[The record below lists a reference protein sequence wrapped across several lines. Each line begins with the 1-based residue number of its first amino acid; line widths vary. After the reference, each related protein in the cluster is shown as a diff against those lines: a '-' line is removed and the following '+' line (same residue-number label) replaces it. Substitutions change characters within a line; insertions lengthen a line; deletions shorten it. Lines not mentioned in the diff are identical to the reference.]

1 MLVQMTFMFL
11 LMQQQMALAMCLS
24 YLSQE
29 SISQFKPH
37 TSSTST
43 VPPTPGIHRNGGWRY
58 GAGLRHGGT
67 GMMAESIS
75 LVPIYLGFLSIV
87 AGGYVSPYLILS
99 YLILL

>member
-58 GAGLRHGGT
+58 GAGLWRGGT
-67 GMMAESIS
+67 GTMGESIS
-75 LVPIYLGFLSIV
+75 LVPIYLGLLSRV
-87 AGGYVSPYLILS
+87 VGDCVNPYLIVL
-99 YLILL
+99 

>member
-1 MLVQMTFMFL
+1 MLVQMAFMFL
-11 LMQQQMALAMCLS
+11 MMQQQMALAMCLS

-75 LVPIYLGFLSIV
+75 LVPIYLGFLSRV
-87 AGGYVSPYLILS
+87 VGDCVSPYLIVL
-99 YLILL
+99 